1 MKKIILVIGV
11 LALTGF
17 TTWWLQD
24 APLDDAARQWLDTT
38 PSDDNPAYAYLLGF
52 GAPADQSPAR
62 QGQALAQRQ
71 KNHPDL
77 PLPNSYRDL
86 NASPLLCRNMDASC
100 LLQQQEK
107 RVEAEAL
114 VNRYQFLIDRYQ
126 TFLGFAYFSDNTP
139 PRLDATFPEYSLLIT
154 ASRLQSLAWAL
165 SNAPEKNIDRE
176 IQQLRHWL
184 AQDHSLISKM
194 IANAMLAEKLQLT
207 ALLVQQGKMP
217 TLRLAP
223 LTTAEKS
230 FQAPLQKEFAMMA
243 HFFIDEQYR
252 DGNEAASWIEEIQ
265 FRAGLKKHISVNRM
279 LPLYQ
284 HYAQLA
290 EQPVDAIEADQFHPD
305 PASMSEAIRNP
316 IGNVLLETAS
326 PDFKQYLLRLVHL
339 DARMALLKQL
349 EKTETDNPVNNP
361 WTPGKE
367 DTLTRRDK
375 QLCFRH
381 APDHDR
387 YNSCLPL
394 L

>member
-1 MKKIILVIGV
+1 MKKIILVIGA

-24 APLDDAARQWLDTT
+24 APLDVAARQWLDTT

-126 TFLGFAYFSDNTP
+126 TFLDFAYFSDNTP

-165 SNAPEKNIDRE
+165 SDAPEKNIDRE

-217 TLRLAP
+217 TLRLVP

-243 HFFIDEQYR
+243 HFFIDDQYR

-349 EKTETDNPVNNP
+349 DKPETDNPVNNP

>member
-1 MKKIILVIGV
+1 
-11 LALTGF
+11 
-17 TTWWLQD
+17 
-24 APLDDAARQWLDTT
+24 
-38 PSDDNPAYAYLLGF
+38 
-52 GAPADQSPAR
+52 
-62 QGQALAQRQ
+62 
-71 KNHPDL
+71 
-77 PLPNSYRDL
+77 
-86 NASPLLCRNMDASC
+86 MDASC

-107 RVEAEAL
+107 RVAAEAL

-126 TFLGFAYFSDNTP
+126 TFLDFAYFSDNTP

-165 SNAPEKNIDRE
+165 SDAPEKNIDRE

-284 HYAQLA
+284 YYAQLA

-349 EKTETDNPVNNP
+349 DKTETDNPVNNP

>member
-11 LALTGF
+11 LALAGF

-24 APLDDAARQWLDTT
+24 APLDVAARQWLDTT

-217 TLRLAP
+217 TLRLVP

-290 EQPVDAIEADQFHPD
+290 EQPVDAIKADQFHPD

-349 EKTETDNPVNNP
+349 DKPETDNPVNNP

>member
-11 LALTGF
+11 LALAGF

-24 APLDDAARQWLDTT
+24 EPLDDAARQWLDTT

-52 GAPADQSPAR
+52 GAPADQSPSR
-62 QGQALAQRQ
+62 QGQALVQRQ

-86 NASPLLCRNMDASC
+86 NPSPLLCRNMDASC
-100 LLQQQEK
+100 LLHQQEK

-114 VNRYQFLIDRYQ
+114 VNQYQFLIDRYQ
-126 TFLGFAYFSDNTP
+126 TFLDFRYFSDNTP

-154 ASRLQSLAWAL
+154 ASRLQSLAWAIRE
-165 SNAPEKNIDRE
+165 APGEKIVEE

-184 AQDHSLISKM
+184 TQDHSLISKM

-217 TLRLAP
+217 TLTLAP
-223 LTTAEKS
+223 LSPEEKS
-230 FQAPLQKEFAMMA
+230 FQAPMQKEFSLMA

-252 DGNEAASWIEEIQ
+252 DGNNAASWIEEIQ

-284 HYAQLA
+284 HYAELS
-290 EQPVDAIEADQFHPD
+290 EQPVDVIEADTFQPE
-305 PASMSEAIRNP
+305 ATSTSEAIRNP
-316 IGNVLLETAS
+316 IGNILLETAS
-326 PDFKQYLLRLVHL
+326 PNFKEYLLRLVHL
-339 DARMALLKQL
+339 EARIALLKQL
-349 EKTETDNPVNNP
+349 DDTGTPPRADNP
-361 WTPGKE
+361 WTPGKK
-367 DTLTRRDK
+367 DTLTRNDQ

>member
-11 LALTGF
+11 LALAGF

-24 APLDDAARQWLDTT
+24 APLDVAARQWLDTT

-126 TFLGFAYFSDNTP
+126 TFLDFAYFSDNTP

-165 SNAPEKNIDRE
+165 SDAPEK
-176 IQQLRHWL
+176 
-184 AQDHSLISKM
+184 ISTGKYSSYGTGWPRT
-194 IANAMLAEKLQLT
+194 IA
-207 ALLVQQGKMP
+207 
-217 TLRLAP
+217 
-223 LTTAEKS
+223 
-230 FQAPLQKEFAMMA
+230 
-243 HFFIDEQYR
+243 
-252 DGNEAASWIEEIQ
+252 
-265 FRAGLKKHISVNRM
+265 
-279 LPLYQ
+279 
-284 HYAQLA
+284 
-290 EQPVDAIEADQFHPD
+290 
-305 PASMSEAIRNP
+305 
-316 IGNVLLETAS
+316 
-326 PDFKQYLLRLVHL
+326 
-339 DARMALLKQL
+339 
-349 EKTETDNPVNNP
+349 
-361 WTPGKE
+361 
-367 DTLTRRDK
+367 
-375 QLCFRH
+375 
-381 APDHDR
+381 
-387 YNSCLPL
+387 
-394 L
+394 

>member
-17 TTWWLQD
+17 TTWWLQA
-24 APLDDAARQWLDTT
+24 APLDDAARQWLDAT
-38 PSDDNPAYAYLLGF
+38 PSDGNPAYAYLLGF

>member
-11 LALTGF
+11 LALAGF

-24 APLDDAARQWLDTT
+24 APLDVAARQWLDTT

-126 TFLGFAYFSDNTP
+126 TFLDFAYFSDNTP

-154 ASRLQSLAWAL
+154 ASRLQSLAWTL
-165 SNAPEKNIDRE
+165 SDAPGKNIDRE

-217 TLRLAP
+217 TLRLVP

-243 HFFIDEQYR
+243 HFFIDDQYR

-349 EKTETDNPVNNP
+349 DKPETDNPVNNP

>member
-11 LALTGF
+11 LALAGF

-71 KNHPDL
+71 KSHPDL

-107 RVEAEAL
+107 RVAAEAL

-126 TFLGFAYFSDNTP
+126 TFLDFAYFSDNTP

-165 SNAPEKNIDRE
+165 SDAPEKNIDRE

-284 HYAQLA
+284 YYAQLA

-349 EKTETDNPVNNP
+349 DKTETDNPVNNP

>member
-1 MKKIILVIGV
+1 MKKIILVIGA

-24 APLDDAARQWLDTT
+24 APLDVAARQWLDTT

-126 TFLGFAYFSDNTP
+126 TFLDFAYFSDNTP

-154 ASRLQSLAWAL
+154 ASRLQSLAWTL
-165 SNAPEKNIDRE
+165 SDAPGKNIDRE

-217 TLRLAP
+217 TLRLVP

-243 HFFIDEQYR
+243 HFFIDDQYR

-290 EQPVDAIEADQFHPD
+290 EQPVDAIKADQFHPD

-349 EKTETDNPVNNP
+349 DKPETDNPVNNP